1 MFSLPSAWPYLLLP
15 TLYFAPPIACSDGV
29 KLELPAQGMTVHRTR
44 LSAHLVPKLC
54 RCIWRPPLQL
64 PSGQESRVAPRLQG
78 SLRGSE
84 PKIATEALPDTD
96 AL

>member
-1 MFSLPSAWPYLLLP
+1 MQGPQVLREGLSLVVVSRGYSIVALHGLLL
-15 TLYFAPPIACSDGV
+15 LQI
-29 KLELPAQGMTVHRTR
+29 
-44 LSAHLVPKLC
+44 
-54 RCIWRPPLQL
+54 LQL